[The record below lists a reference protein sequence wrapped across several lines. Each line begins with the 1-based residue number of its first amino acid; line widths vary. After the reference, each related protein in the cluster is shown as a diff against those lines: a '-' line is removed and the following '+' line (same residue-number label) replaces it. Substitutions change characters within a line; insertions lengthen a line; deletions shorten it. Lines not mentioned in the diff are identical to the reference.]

1 MSEILIECE
10 ELVKIYESD
19 GVKCMALQGLDLK
32 IRKGEFLA
40 ILGKSGSGKSTLLN
54 MIGGLETPTA
64 GRLFFEGRDLSGLEE
79 AQMVHYRKQTV
90 GFVWQKSARNLLP
103 YMTVLENVELP
114 MCFEPGKEAE
124 RRKRAEDLLKKVG
137 LFKHASKYPLQLS
150 GGEQQRVAI
159 AVALANEPRLLLAD
173 EPTGAVDS
181 RTAEQILKLFKSLN
195 RELGLTILLV
205 THDLRLADRV
215 NRVIRISDGKI
226 SREKLR
232 IRDESKAEKVQSA
245 GEDRET
251 LEKTAEAGWQKV
263 AFPAEPPQVEYGVLD
278 RAHRLQLDE
287 EMLKQAGI
295 DTNKV
300 CITAEEGRIVLTP
313 QKKTLTSDSKM

>member
-19 GVKCMALQGLDLK
+19 GVKCMALQGLDLE

-124 RRKRAEDLLKKVG
+124 RRKRAEDLLEKVG
-137 LFKHASKYPLQLS
+137 MLAHASKYPLQLS

-159 AVALANEPRLLLAD
+159 AVALANNPSLLLAD

-181 RTAEQILKLFKSLN
+181 RTAEQILQLFKSLN
-195 RELGLTILLV
+195 QKLGLTILLV

-232 IRDESKAEKVQSA
+232 TREKPV
-245 GEDRET
+245 D
-251 LEKTAEAGWQKV
+251 AGWQKA
-263 AFPAEPPQVEYGVLD
+263 AFKAEPPQVEYGVLD

-300 CITAEEGRIVLTP
+300 CITAEEGRIILTP
-313 QKKTLTSDSKM
+313 QKKTLTSDQKM

>member
-19 GVKCMALQGLDLK
+19 GVKCMALQGLDLE

-114 MCFEPGKEAE
+114 MCFEAGKEAE
-124 RRKRAEDLLKKVG
+124 RRKRAEDLLEKVG
-137 LFKHASKYPLQLS
+137 MLAHASKYPLQLS

-159 AVALANEPRLLLAD
+159 AVALANNPSLLLAD

-181 RTAEQILKLFKSLN
+181 RTAEQILQLFKSLN

-232 IRDESKAEKVQSA
+232 TREKPA
-245 GEDRET
+245 D
-251 LEKTAEAGWQKV
+251 AGWQKA
-263 AFPAEPPQVEYGVLD
+263 AFKAEPPQVEYGVLD

-300 CITAEEGRIVLTP
+300 CITAEEGRIILTP
-313 QKKTLTSDSKM
+313 QKKTLTSDQKM